1 MLVNDFFTISKLEK
15 MDLKLRLSWL
25 LMPIIKYLK
34 GIFRTSRCAGVCMM
48 QMVKEIIEKVI
59 GEKTNLVR
67 AGEMKFLAIIDP
79 KENNMIWAT
88 LKYNIEKTA
97 IWLCRLHFLKSH
109 LSILNLK
116 DCLLLSTAF
125 LTAGILYFAVS

>member
-15 MDLKLRLSWL
+15 EGFEIKAEL
-25 LMPIIKYLK
+25 IINADHE
-34 GIFRTSRCAGVCMM
+34 IFEGHFPGHPVVPGVCMM

-88 LKYNIEKTA
+88 LKYNIEE
-97 IWLCRLHFLKSH
+97 
-109 LSILNLK
+109 N
-116 DCLLLSTAF
+116 
-125 LTAGILYFAVS
+125 GNMAVSATLFKESLIHFKFKGLFASQQPHS

>member
-15 MDLKLRLSWL
+15 DGFE
-25 LMPIIKYLK
+25 IKAELVINANHK
-34 GIFRTSRCAGVCMM
+34 IFEGHFPGHPVVPGVCMM

-79 KENNMIWAT
+79 KENNMIRAT
-88 LKYNIEKTA
+88 LKYNIEE
-97 IWLCRLHFLKSH
+97 
-109 LSILNLK
+109 N
-116 DCLLLSTAF
+116 
-125 LTAGILYFAVS
+125 GNMAVSATFFKESLIHFKFKGLFASQQPHS

>member
-1 MLVNDFFTISKLEK
+1 MLQGDFYTVSNIVIEGNALKALL
-15 MDLKLRLSWL
+15 DLNVSHS
-25 LMPIIKYLK
+25 
-34 GIFRTSRCAGVCMM
+34 IFVGHFPGHPVLPGVCMM

-88 LKYNIEKTA
+88 LKYNIEE
-97 IWLCRLHFLKSH
+97 
-109 LSILNLK
+109 N
-116 DCLLLSTAF
+116 
-125 LTAGILYFAVS
+125 GNMAVSATFFKESLIHFKFKGLFASQQPHS

>member
-15 MDLKLRLSWL
+15 DGFE
-25 LMPIIKYLK
+25 IKAELVINANHK
-34 GIFRTSRCAGVCMM
+34 IFEGHFPGHPVVPGVCMM

-88 LKYNIEKTA
+88 LKYNIEE
-97 IWLCRLHFLKSH
+97 
-109 LSILNLK
+109 N
-116 DCLLLSTAF
+116 
-125 LTAGILYFAVS
+125 GNMAVSATFFKESLIHFKFKGLFASQQPHS